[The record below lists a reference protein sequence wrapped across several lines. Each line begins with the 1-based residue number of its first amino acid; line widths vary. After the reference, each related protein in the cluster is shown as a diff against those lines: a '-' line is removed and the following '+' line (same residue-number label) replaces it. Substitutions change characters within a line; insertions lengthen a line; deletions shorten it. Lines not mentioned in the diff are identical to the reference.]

1 MTPELAAAVE
11 NAYREFTRY
20 RLRGAITVCD
30 CNVCVSAKDARAL
43 CTVPLRQISSA
54 LLSEYTHSAHG
65 WDDRIADEV
74 RYFLP
79 RYFELIAQADPP
91 TNIDIAICLTR
102 LHDAAY
108 RTKWPAAET
117 AVIDNFLVA
126 LLQAKLSEAPDIDPA
141 GFPRPGADAVEDML
155 CMAAHADGDI
165 TALLGIWDAGRG
177 RAATLHMANIVGK
190 ADWRRQELDSSF
202 WTMSE
207 RPHVNSAMRKVLAW
221 LLRPE
226 SRERLED
233 ACMAEQDEAA
243 AALLSHAEGL
253 VMSAILKG
261 IDDQL
266 RR

>member
-11 NAYREFTRY
+11 NAYCEFTRD
-20 RLRGAITVCD
+20 RLRGAIAVCN
-30 CNVCVSAKDARAL
+30 CNVCVSAQDERAL
-43 CTVPLRQISSA
+43 CTVPLRQMPSA
-54 LLSEYTHSAHG
+54 LLAEYTHSAYG
-65 WDDRIADEV
+65 WDDRVADEL

-79 RYFELIAQADPP
+79 RYFELIAQGDPP
-91 TNIDIAICLTR
+91 TNIDIEVCLVR

-108 RTKWPAAET
+108 RTKWPASET
-117 AVIDNFLVA
+117 AAIDTFLAA
-126 LLQAKLSEAPDIDPA
+126 LLRARLSEAPGIDPA
-141 GFPRPGADAVEDML
+141 GFPRSDGDAVEEVL

-165 TALLGIWDAGRG
+165 TVLLDIWDADRG

-190 ADWRRQELDSSF
+190 ADWRRQQLESSF

-207 RPHVNSAMRKVLAW
+207 RPHVDSAMWEVLAW
-221 LLRPE
+221 LPRPE

-253 VMSAILKG
+253 VMSAIRKG